1 MRVLADLY
9 VYSFF
14 FLKQTLRNLKC
25 FSAFPVA
32 EIGFM
37 TGTCVC
43 VVLTHTG
50 QVYLWPWMEDSDDNP
65 MIVISDQDIVRI
77 SCGDE
82 YG

>member
-1 MRVLADLY
+1 M
-9 VYSFF
+9 
-14 FLKQTLRNLKC
+14 LRNRNC

-37 TGTCVC
+37 AGVCVC

-65 MIVISDQDIVRI
+65 TMVIISDQDIVRI